1 MIISPTTSDELST
14 LVETSEIPVLLDF
27 YANWCGPCKAIA
39 PVLDQVD
46 KSMGDRVQIIKVDT
60 DALEGSAQK
69 YGVRGIPT
77 LVLLS
82 NGEELGRKSGVVTKS
97 TLESYIEAYLS

>member
-1 MIISPTTSDELST
+1 MIISPKTSEELST

-27 YANWCGPCKAIA
+27 YANWCGPCKALS

-46 KSMGDRVQIIKVDT
+46 KSMGERVQIIKVDT
-60 DALEGSAQK
+60 DAIEDAAKK

-77 LVLLS
+77 LVLLNS
-82 NGEELGRKSGVVTKS
+82 GEELGRKSGVLTKS